1 MAPPFDLDPRL
12 AQDTHVVGDLELSRV
27 LLMDDTRF
35 PWIVLVPRRAGL
47 VEVTDLDEFEMASLM
62 SEIRLTARTLKT
74 IAGYDKLNV
83 GILGNFVAQLHIH
96 VVGRR
101 TIDDAWP
108 RPVWGAGGTRRPY
121 DNRLRDT
128 RIAQIRSEMR
138 LNG

>member
-1 MAPPFDLDPRL
+1 MTPSFELDPRL
-12 AQDTHVVGDLELSRV
+12 ANDTHFVGDLGLSRV

-35 PWIVLVPRRAGL
+35 PWLVLVPRKPGL
-47 VEVTDLDEFEMASLM
+47 VEVTDLDEFETATLM
-62 SEIRLTARTLKT
+62 TEVRLAAKTIKT

-101 TIDDAWP
+101 SIDDAWP

-121 DNRLRDT
+121 DSRLRDT
-128 RIAQIRSEMR
+128 RIAQIKSEMR
-138 LNG
+138 LYA